1 MNNISSKNYTYTPS
15 FQAYYKS
22 SYGKRLEKSIL
33 SGNVTDDI
41 INDFSQVLA
50 SKMNNKNKMGT
61 GGWGT
66 VYRIDDYYVFKTY
79 HDYKPEIGAARLNH
93 DTRFDKLKTYWGKV
107 LTRIGNIE
115 IIRNATKNR
124 YDILQM
130 AKFIDDGSVAYDKSL
145 REFLTLP
152 QKAFDNIAED
162 FKSLN
167 EIFSGH
173 QFYRFDTNNPNNFV
187 KVGKSI
193 KIVDDIDITPCSD
206 ANDIHALLRVFI
218 QTGGDISKKKEI
230 FKRCILACEKHELP
244 LDSAHKY
251 LREYM
256 DKLFANAGVKV
267 SYDEYYQFIKN
278 LRATCPDINT
288 RLQNVEEYLGSIL

>member
-1 MNNISSKNYTYTPS
+1 MNNISSKNCTYSPS

-22 SYGKRLEKSIL
+22 TYGKRLEKAISSANI
-33 SGNVTDDI
+33 SDDI
-41 INDFSQVLA
+41 ISDFSGVLA
-50 SKMNNKNKMGT
+50 AKMNDKNKMGS

-79 HDYKPEIGAARLNH
+79 HLDAPKIGSARLNT

-124 YDILQM
+124 HDILQM
-130 AKFIDDGSVAYDKSL
+130 AKYIDDGPVAYDKSL

-152 QKAFDNIAED
+152 QKAFDNIAQD
-162 FKSLN
+162 FKNLN
-167 EIFSGH
+167 GIISGN

-193 KIVDDIDITPCSD
+193 KIVDDIDITPCKQY
-206 ANDIHALLRVFI
+206 NDIYALLRVFI
-218 QTGGDISKKKEI
+218 QKGGDMDNKKEI
-230 FKRCILACEKHELP
+230 FKRCILACEKHKLP
-244 LDSAHKY
+244 LDSAHLYLCKY
-251 LREYM
+251 VDE
-256 DKLFANAGVKV
+256 LFENAGVKV
-267 SYDEYYQFIKN
+267 SYDEYYKFMKG
-278 LRATCPDINT
+278 LRETCSDET
-288 RLQNVEEYLGSIL
+288 LRLQHVNEYLESIL